1 MEIVPQDDAR
11 SSPRPTTH
19 GLDAPTFLAQLVI
32 RQLHT
37 QGATRCL
44 SAFPRGPSIEPEPSS
59 SQAPSSPLPQPR
71 FAFVASGASASS
83 TASTPAAGTIH
94 VYIVNTSLSPTAPS
108 KILITGAFSDHGPG
122 KHGVWHLT
130 KGTITV
136 NNAKLRAITSSPGFR
151 TFYAASCSYSG
162 AAKGKVPIVNGTG
175 TYAGIKGS
183 LTATVI
189 EAEQASLLKNGNCN
203 TSDAA
208 PLLAA
213 DLIATATGNVSF

>member
-1 MEIVPQDDAR
+1 MPLGLPTRPVHRAR
-11 SSPRPTTH
+11 
-19 GLDAPTFLAQLVI
+19 AVVLAGALV
-32 RQLHT
+32 
-37 QGATRCL
+37 AV
-44 SAFPRGPSIEPEPSS
+44 A
-59 SQAPSSPLPQPR
+59 AAAV
-71 FAFVASGASASS
+71 AFVASGASAAS

-94 VYIVNTSLSPTAPS
+94 VYIVNTSLSPTASS

-151 TFYAASCSYSG
+151 TFYPASCSYSG
-162 AAKGKVPIVNGTG
+162 AAKGKVPIFSGTG
-175 TYAGIKGS
+175 SYAGIKGT

-189 EAEQASLLKNGNCN
+189 EAEQASLLKNGKCN

-213 DLIATATGNVSF
+213 DLIATATGKVSF